1 MESVAGWFN
10 PGNTCSSC
18 DKAGEN
24 VDNPQL
30 NAHDPT
36 SSHGWFLWFFGT
48 YYQNFRG
55 LLFGLLIFL
64 SHHAALGS
72 LLFCIL
78 YAKCCASGCI
88 LLLFPHLIPCDY
100 GPHGMCHS
108 DPGLQSIQL
117 NWSKDM
123 LVRVQPVYLDYLDS
137 WNVVDLYFLSLLI
150 GFNYRVLQQTLYNF
164 SFVKTSGS
172 IPSISIGT
180 QVVEYLWLCDGQDIH
195 GFDESPRATR
205 VTHHD
210 DEWVISRK
218 PERGWRG
225 YGPHKPPKGST
236 DASWI

>member
-24 VDNPQL
+24 VDNPKL
-30 NAHDPT
+30 NAHDPA

-55 LLFGLLIFL
+55 LLFGLLIFYL
-64 SHHAALGS
+64 TTQPLVLCCFVYFTRSVVHLVASYYFSH
-72 LLFCIL
+72 IW
-78 YAKCCASGCI
+78 
-88 LLLFPHLIPCDY
+88 LIPCDY

-137 WNVVDLYFLSLLI
+137 WNVVDLYF
-150 GFNYRVLQQTLYNF
+150 YHC
-164 SFVKTSGS
+164 
-172 IPSISIGT
+172 
-180 QVVEYLWLCDGQDIH
+180 WLD
-195 GFDESPRATR
+195 
-205 VTHHD
+205 
-210 DEWVISRK
+210 
-218 PERGWRG
+218 
-225 YGPHKPPKGST
+225 ST
-236 DASWI
+236 IV

>member
-30 NAHDPT
+30 NAHDPA

-137 WNVVDLYFLSLLI
+137 WNVVDLYFYHCWLDSTIVYYSKPCIIFHLSKHLEA
-150 GFNYRVLQQTLYNF
+150 FRQSVL
-164 SFVKTSGS
+164 
-172 IPSISIGT
+172 
-180 QVVEYLWLCDGQDIH
+180 E
-195 GFDESPRATR
+195 
-205 VTHHD
+205 
-210 DEWVISRK
+210 
-218 PERGWRG
+218 
-225 YGPHKPPKGST
+225 PKS
-236 DASWI
+236 

>member
-100 GPHGMCHS
+100 GPHGMYHS
-108 DPGLQSIQL
+108 DPGLQFIQL
-117 NWSKDM
+117 NWSEGM
-123 LVRVQPVYLDYLDS
+123 LVRVQTFYLDYLNSWYVVNSYCAYHCWLKKKKSTIMHDS
-137 WNVVDLYFLSLLI
+137 NHVSIIWKHFINQYWNPSRRIKTYTDSTTHRVRLGSLTMTI
-150 GFNYRVLQQTLYNF
+150 N
-164 SFVKTSGS
+164 
-172 IPSISIGT
+172 
-180 QVVEYLWLCDGQDIH
+180 
-195 GFDESPRATR
+195 
-205 VTHHD
+205 
-210 DEWVISRK
+210 EW
-218 PERGWRG
+218 
-225 YGPHKPPKGST
+225 
-236 DASWI
+236 